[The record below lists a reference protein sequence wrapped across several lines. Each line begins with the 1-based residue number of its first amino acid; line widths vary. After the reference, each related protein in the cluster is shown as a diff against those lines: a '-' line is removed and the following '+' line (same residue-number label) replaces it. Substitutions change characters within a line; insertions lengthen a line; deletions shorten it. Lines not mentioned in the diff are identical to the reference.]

1 MSRKPTTPK
10 RRRRVGRYSLNLVIA
25 LFVASFILRFGD
37 TTLKAI
43 ASTSPAPKETESE
56 VCETSEGVMKMLA
69 ELGEREKRLAERE
82 ALQRERDQTLQQ
94 ARNHIEDRLAALVA
108 AENELAQTVAIA
120 DKASEGDVE
129 RLVALY
135 ENMKPKDAAP
145 LFEEMDP
152 EFASGFVVRMS
163 PESAAQLLAALNPKT
178 AYSIS
183 VMMAGRNANAP
194 KN

>member
-1 MSRKPTTPK
+1 MSRPLPTPK
-10 RRRRVGRYSLNLVIA
+10 RRRRIGRYSLNVLIA
-25 LFVASFILRFGD
+25 LFVASFVLRFGD
-37 TTLKAI
+37 TTLKAV
-43 ASTSPAPKETESE
+43 ASTAQSSAPAPDGEC
-56 VCETSEGVMKMLA
+56 VTSEGVMRMLA
-69 ELGEREKRLAERE
+69 EIDDREQRLAERE
-82 ALQRERDQTLQQ
+82 ALQRERDQALRQ
-94 ARNHIEDRLAALVA
+94 ARNHIEERLNALIA
-108 AENELAQTVAIA
+108 AEDELAQTVAIA

-152 EFASGFVVRMS
+152 EFASGFVVRMR